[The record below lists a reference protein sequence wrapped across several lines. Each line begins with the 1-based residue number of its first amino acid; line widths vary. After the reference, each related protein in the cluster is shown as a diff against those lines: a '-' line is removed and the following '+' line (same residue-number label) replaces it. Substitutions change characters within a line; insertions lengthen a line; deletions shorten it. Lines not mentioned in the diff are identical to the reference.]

1 MLHVLP
7 NQKSRI
13 YCVEYFFFFEDDFYS
28 SIREMKMHHKD
39 STFPVLNTFLG
50 NYPSKH
56 IL

>member
-1 MLHVLP
+1 MYYQIRNPVSTVW
-7 NQKSRI
+7 NT
-13 YCVEYFFFFEDDFYS
+13 FFFFEDDFYS
-28 SIREMKMHHKD
+28 SIREVKMHHKD